1 MFRYV
6 LVICG
11 TDLLVCPGP
20 NDLLVRQN
28 GEGCCT
34 FDTARREPLNKWIIR
49 IHVKKNVSHETL
61 VETMLHLSLIVEEK
75 IAKEMKDQKGCI
87 LHDGWSKYGRHY
99 VALMAS
105 YLVERSEGDFENVV
119 RLLSCSTLPH
129 DKDENCTY
137 YSFTVSVVAI
147 VLF

>member
-1 MFRYV
+1 MEWRV
-6 LVICG
+6 LKLI
-11 TDLLVCPGP
+11 
-20 NDLLVRQN
+20 N
-28 GEGCCT
+28 
-34 FDTARREPLNKWIIR
+34 
-49 IHVKKNVSHETL
+49 VKKNVSHETL